1 MNNKVL
7 DTLTYELTGLDG
19 QHIIFG
25 GNLSVYNVIRQ
36 KIYKIPCD
44 QDR

>member
-7 DTLTYELTGLDG
+7 DTLTYELTGLDE

-25 GNLSVYNVIRQ
+25 GNLSVHNVIRQ